1 MFNRS
6 RPWRARGPSLG
17 SHAGSRRRG
26 HCGDTQTIVP
36 AANSQPDSTFE
47 VTFADDFAGSEIAPA
62 TSASLIGTPLTV
74 ARIDEA
80 GLRAMAWREREQSQ
94 GWVAEVAGPLPA
106 ERPIAGSP
114 LELFMPTKREL
125 TVIPRPRRSA

>member
-6 RPWRARGPSLG
+6 RPWRARGPSLD

-26 HCGDTQTIVP
+26 HCGDTQAIAP

-47 VTFADDFAGSEIAPA
+47 VTFADDFAGSESAPA
-62 TSASLIGTPLTV
+62 VSASLAGTPLTV

-80 GLRAMAWREREQSQ
+80 GLRAMAWRAREQSQ
-94 GWVAEVAGPLPA
+94 GWVADVAGPMPA

-114 LELFMPTKREL
+114 LELFMPTKSDL